1 MDTFTQILR
10 GAIEAGASDVHIK
23 SEGAVIF
30 RIQRELC
37 PVDAPAPTDSWIKSI
52 VAEIVPP
59 HLRARLEAEREIDF
73 AFAVPGVGRFRV
85 NIYQQRGRFC
95 LALRVVRMEIRSFEE
110 LHLPPVVRRIAE
122 SARGIILIA
131 GAPGSGKSTTLAAFV
146 DHINKRSRKHIVT
159 LEDPIEYF
167 FEDQHSI
174 IEQREVG
181 LDTLTFAAGLHNVL
195 RQDPDVLVIGEMRGL
210 DAVTTAVS
218 SANVGTLVLSTLH
231 TSDAARSIQ
240 RILDFYPAEDR
251 DHARLQLATT
261 LGAVLC
267 QKLVQTKQ
275 GAVIP
280 AVEVLLNTSGVA
292 KIIESNKLEQLN
304 AAIELGSGDGM
315 QTFTQALLDLM
326 KQGKIT
332 QAEAL
337 AHAPN
342 ADAMKMRL
350 QGVVLTD
357 NRRIINAR

>member
-10 GAIEAGASDVHIK
+10 GAIAAGASDVHIK
-23 SEGAVIF
+23 ADGPVIF

-37 PVDAPAPTDSWIKSI
+37 PVDAAAPTESWIKSI

-59 HLRARLEAEREIDF
+59 HLRERLEQEREIDF
-73 AFAVPGVGRFRV
+73 AFPLPGVGRFRV
-85 NIYQQRGRFC
+85 NIYQQRGRFG
-95 LALRVVRMEIRSFEE
+95 LALRVVRMDIRTFEE
-110 LHLPPVVRRIAE
+110 LHLPPIVRRIAE
-122 SARGIILIA
+122 SPRGIILIA
-131 GAPGSGKSTTLAAFV
+131 GAPGSGKSTTLAALV
-146 DHINKRSRKHIVT
+146 DHVNQRSRKHIVT

-167 FEDQHSI
+167 FEDKHSI

-181 LDTLTFAAGLHNVL
+181 LDTLTFASGLHNVL

-210 DAVTTAVS
+210 DAVTTALS
-218 SANVGTLVLSTLH
+218 SANVGTLVVSTLH

-251 DHARLQLATT
+251 DHARVQLAST

-267 QKLVQTKQ
+267 QKLVRTKK
-275 GAVIP
+275 GTVIP

-315 QTFTQALLDLM
+315 QTFTQALLNLI
-326 KQGKIT
+326 KEGKIT

-342 ADAMKMRL
+342 ADTMKMQL

-357 NRRIINAR
+357 NRRIISAR